1 MFEFGLKI
9 ENKILI
15 TFISFFVFLC
25 IGLLD
30 YYTGS
35 EISVLLVYLIP
46 ILLISFYN
54 KSGKTLLIINA
65 LFATIIWFTVDYLT
79 SNYSNLFNPIWNS
92 FVRFVI
98 FLLIGLLILHLK
110 EKYKSVLKLNE
121 ELKLINE
128 EKNKFIGVA
137 AHDLR
142 NPIGAIYSFSD
153 LIIEIYSEKID
164 VKGMK
169 MLNHIKNLSS
179 NSLKLLEDLLDVSKI
194 ESGIIKLHLKND
206 NYIDFVTKYMYY
218 NLLVSK
224 KKNINIRLE
233 ANEKE
238 LFFQFD
244 EHYLSE
250 VINNLL
256 TNAIKFSFPNSEI
269 VIKISTSKNFVKTEI
284 IDQGQGIPVEEQ
296 TKLFNY
302 FQKTSV
308 QPTNGETSSGLGL
321 AIAKKII
328 IEHKGTIGVNSELN
342 KGATFYFE
350 LPLK

>member
-1 MFEFGLKI
+1 
-9 ENKILI
+9 
-15 TFISFFVFLC
+15 
-25 IGLLD
+25 
-30 YYTGS
+30 
-35 EISVLLVYLIP
+35 
-46 ILLISFYN
+46 
-54 KSGKTLLIINA
+54 
-65 LFATIIWFTVDYLT
+65 
-79 SNYSNLFNPIWNS
+79 
-92 FVRFVI
+92 
-98 FLLIGLLILHLK
+98 
-110 EKYKSVLKLNE
+110 
-121 ELKLINE
+121 
-128 EKNKFIGVA
+128 
-137 AHDLR
+137 
-142 NPIGAIYSFSD
+142 
-153 LIIEIYSEKID
+153 
-164 VKGMK
+164 
-169 MLNHIKNLSS
+169 
-179 NSLKLLEDLLDVSKI
+179 
-194 ESGIIKLHLKND
+194 
-206 NYIDFVTKYMYY
+206 MYY